1 MFHNSKESNS
11 RANGRAGC
19 FTEKKSAQK
28 EKGKKKS
35 VAKSYEEVANQ
46 QLALDKDAGET
57 CDDDAAIGKAPT
69 DANPQYQSEFVQI
82 DGEGGALQAALADAT
97 ADVDDCD
104 DDLCEKR
111 RDRVIL
117 KRELGDFI
125 QVKYNATNGIT
136 CCDCETFNRLGD
148 CPHCVC

>member
-1 MFHNSKESNS
+1 MMC
-11 RANGRAGC
+11 R
-19 FTEKKSAQK
+19 
-28 EKGKKKS
+28 
-35 VAKSYEEVANQ
+35 
-46 QLALDKDAGET
+46 D
-57 CDDDAAIGKAPT
+57 IGKAPT
-69 DANPQYQSEFVQI
+69 SANPQYQSEFVQI